1 MDGYGH
7 RMDAAGE
14 ASKDESLPVRGA
26 GYEPEYGLLV
36 LTDVVFGLRLLVGI
50 SGHYSEPKR

>member
-7 RMDAAGE
+7 RMDAAEE

-26 GYEPEYGLLV
+26 GYEPEYDLLV
-36 LTDVVFGLRLLVGI
+36 LTDFVFGLLLVVYIG
-50 SGHYSEPKR
+50 GYYSEPKR